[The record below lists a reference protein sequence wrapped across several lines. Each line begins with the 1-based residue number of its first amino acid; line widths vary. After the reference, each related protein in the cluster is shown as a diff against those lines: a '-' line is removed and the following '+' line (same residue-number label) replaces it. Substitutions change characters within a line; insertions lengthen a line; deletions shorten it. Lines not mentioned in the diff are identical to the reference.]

1 MRFGFGVAISETRT
15 VTPEGFLSLS
25 GCRVARIGGREY
37 LPEEVKQVKPVDGR
51 VTVLR
56 SKESLFSPQTLA
68 SFEGKPVSLKHPPGV
83 EMFDAYTWKKY
94 IVGVM
99 LHVREGQGEDAG
111 CLVADLLLYD
121 QDAINAVMKGEMTE
135 LSLGYNSE
143 ITDIGNG
150 VGVESPLVGNHVAL
164 VPKGRCGSYCAIK
177 DGVQP
182 TGEKMFFSKKDE
194 DTAGTAPVGGENEA
208 IKALHE
214 QLAALQE
221 QIAALQSKPV
231 ADEDP
236 DQKQDEDPDQ
246 KQVGDQVQPAEEPK
260 VDEGDDKK
268 CDEGDDQPFVATPES
283 IAQIV
288 MRVLEAREQQAVVD
302 EDIKK
307 DAAVVAPSLS
317 ADTPNLAL
325 AALQEFAK
333 TTHGSQI
340 IAGFGGMKA
349 IKKDSSA
356 QTVLKAIA
364 VTQRFNAKQSFGEG
378 KKDSDSVTKSSYFDQ
393 AKKLWG

>member
-51 VTVLR
+51 VTVMR

-68 SFEGKPVSLKHPPGV
+68 SFEGKPVSLEHPPGV

-208 IKALHE
+208 IKALQE

-221 QIAALQSKPV
+221 QIAALKGGAV

-236 DQKQDEDPDQ
+236 EQKQDEDPEQ
-246 KQVGDQVQPAEEPK
+246 KQEGDQAQPTEEQK
-260 VDEGDDKK
+260 VEEQKIDEG
-268 CDEGDDQPFVATPES
+268 EEQPFVATPEN

-302 EDIKK
+302 EEIKK
-307 DAAVVAPSLS
+307 DAAIVAPNLS
-317 ADTPNLAL
+317 AETPNLAL

-333 TTHGSQI
+333 STNGAQI
-340 IAGFGGMKA
+340 IAGFGGLKS
-349 IKKDSSA
+349 IKKDSA
-356 QTVLKAIA
+356 PTVLKAIA

-378 KKDSDSVTKSSYFDQ
+378 KKDSGSVSKPSYFSQ

>member
-51 VTVLR
+51 VTVMR
-56 SKESLFSPQTLA
+56 SKESLFSPQTIA
-68 SFEGKPVSLKHPPGV
+68 SFEGKPVSLEHPPGV

-182 TGEKMFFSKKDE
+182 TGEDMFSFKKDD

-208 IKALHE
+208 IKALQE
-214 QLAALQE
+214 QLVALQE
-221 QIAALQSKPV
+221 QIAAMKGGAV

-246 KQVGDQVQPAEEPK
+246 KQAGDQPQPTEEQKVEEPK
-260 VDEGDDKK
+260 TDEG
-268 CDEGDDQPFVATPES
+268 EEQPFVATPEN

-307 DAAVVAPSLS
+307 DAAIVAPSIS

-340 IAGFGGMKA
+340 IAGFGGMNA
-349 IKKDSSA
+349 IKKDSA
-356 QTVLKAIA
+356 PTVLKAIA

-378 KKDSDSVTKSSYFDQ
+378 KKDSVSSKPSYFSQ

>member
-1 MRFGFGVAISETRT
+1 MRFGFGVDISPTRT
-15 VTPEGFLSLS
+15 VTPEGYLICHR
-25 GCRVARIGGREY
+25 CRIARIGGREY
-37 LPEEVKQVKPVDGR
+37 TPEEIKEVKPTADGKI
-51 VTVLR
+51 TVIR
-56 SKESLFSPQTLA
+56 SADSLFSPETIA
-68 SFEGKPVSLKHPPGV
+68 SFEGKPVSLQHPPGV
-83 EMFDAYTWKKY
+83 EMFDANTWKQW

-99 LHVREGQGEDAG
+99 LHVAKGQGEDAG
-111 CLVADLLLYD
+111 CLVADLILYD
-121 QDAINAVMKGEMTE
+121 PTAINAVMSGELTE
-135 LSLGYNSE
+135 LSLGYRSKVN
-143 ITDIGNG
+143 DIGNG
-150 VGVESPLVGNHVAL
+150 TGVESPLIGNHVAL

-177 DGVQP
+177 DSAQP

-208 IKALHE
+208 IKALQE

-221 QIAALQSKPV
+221 QIAAMKGGAV

-246 KQVGDQVQPAEEPK
+246 KQAGDQVQPTEEPK

-268 CDEGDDQPFVATPES
+268 CDEGEDQPFVATPEN

-307 DAAVVAPSLS
+307 DAAIVAPNLS
-317 ADTPNLAL
+317 AETPNLAL

-333 TTHGSQI
+333 STHGAQI
-340 IAGFGGMKA
+340 IAGFGGLKS
-349 IKKDSSA
+349 IKKDSA
-356 QTVLKAIA
+356 PTVLKAIA

-378 KKDSDSVTKSSYFDQ
+378 KKDSVSSKPSYFSQ

>member
-51 VTVLR
+51 VTVMR

-68 SFEGKPVSLKHPPGV
+68 SFEGKPVSLEHPPGV

-208 IKALHE
+208 IKALQE

-221 QIAALQSKPV
+221 QIAALKGGAV

-236 DQKQDEDPDQ
+236 EQKQDEDPEQ
-246 KQVGDQVQPAEEPK
+246 KQEGDQAQPTEEQK
-260 VDEGDDKK
+260 VEEQKIDEG
-268 CDEGDDQPFVATPES
+268 EEQPFVATPEN

-302 EDIKK
+302 EEIKK
-307 DAAVVAPSLS
+307 DAAIVAPNLS
-317 ADTPNLAL
+317 AETPNLAL

-333 TTHGSQI
+333 STHGAQI
-340 IAGFGGMKA
+340 IAGFGGLKS
-349 IKKDSSA
+349 IKKDSA
-356 QTVLKAIA
+356 PTVLKAIA

-378 KKDSDSVTKSSYFDQ
+378 KKDSGSVSKPSYFSQ